1 MSSASQ
7 PSTIP
12 GMRPRA
18 TLLDIVRVVV
28 LLVSLASL
36 VLWSLVA
43 WSLPWNVVS
52 AIGIPL
58 IVLVIWALFLS
69 PRPVLVVHP
78 FIRAVVELVIYAGV
92 TIAWWSMGQTWV
104 GLGFA
109 VVAVATGLVA
119 GRRALG

>member
-12 GMRPRA
+12 GTRPRA

-43 WSLPWNVVS
+43 WSLPWNIVS

-109 VVAVATGLVA
+109 FVAVATGLVA